1 MSYSLELP
9 DNSFIIPCSGKLR
22 LEREYSTLDEEIE
35 LEQLIIW
42 TWKLQ
47 EVWDGNTLCLLVI
60 CNMNFE
66 TFVSLLLCVPDFSG
80 VTDFQGASCSRVL
93 ESTEILSTDTDS
105 SSAEDSDFEEM
116 GKNIENMLQNKKTS
130 SQLSREREEQER
142 KELQRMLLGEDSGN
156 DKERGKKDRRDKKGL
171 CK

>member
-1 MSYSLELP
+1 MYFWEG
-9 DNSFIIPCSGKLR
+9 NR
-22 LEREYSTLDEEIE
+22 LIFFGGGTRL
-35 LEQLIIW
+35 
-42 TWKLQ
+42 
-47 EVWDGNTLCLLVI
+47 
-60 CNMNFE
+60 
-66 TFVSLLLCVPDFSG
+66 
-80 VTDFQGASCSRVL
+80 TDFQDASCFRVL

-171 CK
+171 CE